1 METVHTKK
9 LTKVIYLTLTLFILT
24 SPALAYPPDPDNAA
38 LLYYQSYIA
47 YEKADDTMREMVVD
61 LSGGKIEPNERI
73 KKYIENCR
81 GAINLAVAAAE
92 IPNCNWGLKYSDG
105 FEMLLSH
112 LAQTRKLVFIIGA
125 EIRILAAEGAYRQA
139 LERCL
144 TLRKIGKHIGDD
156 TPVSFLVSMGI
167 DKMVASRIQ
176 DILADMPQDI
186 ETLISL
192 KAKLAEVPF
201 KTPSLRVAMRSEK
214 ECFSAEMRVEKRDE
228 LLAMCSGSG
237 DVGKGNRAT
246 ALSLVLNEDRLEKME
261 TKRLAE
267 GDEAF
272 FTRNRDYYIKHMNS
286 LDEVLESSIPYAE
299 VYSRLEQ
306 LNERP
311 GKEITENPAATLTS
325 LLTPAFGRIYS
336 IEIRTKTIS
345 NSIRTAVE
353 IYMIKA
359 KSGKLPD
366 ALPDGL
372 PGDLFSG
379 KDFKYEK
386 TADGF
391 ALRCQGEEFQKGRMR
406 RMLEFKV
413 KK

>member
-1 METVHTKK
+1 MKTVITKK
-9 LTKVIYLTLTLFILT
+9 LIKFTVVTLTLLILT
-24 SPALAYPPDPDNAA
+24 SPILAYPPDPDNAA
-38 LLYYQSYIA
+38 LLYYQAYIS
-47 YEKADDTMREMVVD
+47 YEKADDTMEDMVAD
-61 LSGGKIEPNERI
+61 LSRGNIEPNERI
-73 KKYIENCR
+73 KKYIESCR
-81 GAINLAVAAAE
+81 TAIDLATAATE

-105 FEMLLSH
+105 VSINLAH
-112 LAQTRKLVFIIGA
+112 VAQTRKLVFLITA
-125 EIRILAAEGAYRQA
+125 EARILAAEGDYKKAIN
-139 LERCL
+139 RCL
-144 TLRKIGKHIGDD
+144 TVHKIGKHVGDD
-156 TPVSFLVSMGI
+156 TPISFLVSMSI

-176 DILADMPQDI
+176 DILADMPQDL
-186 ETLISL
+186 ETLTWL

-201 KTPSLRVAMRSEK
+201 KTPSLRVAMRLEK
-214 ECFSAEMRVEKRDE
+214 ECFSSEMRVDKRDE
-228 LLAMCSGSG
+228 LLAMCSGPGEAG
-237 DVGKGNRAT
+237 D
-246 ALSLVLNEDRLEKME
+246 LEKMAI
-261 TKRLAE
+261 KRLAE
-267 GDEAF
+267 GEEVF
-272 FTRNRDYYIKHMNS
+272 FAKNRDYYIKHMNS

>member
-1 METVHTKK
+1 MKTVITKK
-9 LTKVIYLTLTLFILT
+9 LTTFTVVTLTLLILT
-24 SPALAYPPDPDNAA
+24 SPVLAYPPDPDNAA
-38 LLYYQSYIA
+38 LLYYQSYIS
-47 YEKADDTMREMVVD
+47 YEKADDTMEDMVAD
-61 LSGGKIEPNERI
+61 LARGKIEPNERI
-73 KKYIENCR
+73 KNYIESCR
-81 GAINLAVAAAE
+81 TAIDLATAATE

-105 FEMLLSH
+105 VSINLAH
-112 LAQTRKLVFIIGA
+112 VAQTRKLVFLITA
-125 EIRILAAEGAYRQA
+125 EARILAAEGDYQKAIN
-139 LERCL
+139 RCL
-144 TLRKIGKHIGDD
+144 TVHKIGKHVGDD
-156 TPVSFLVSMGI
+156 TPISFLVSMSI

-176 DILADMPQDI
+176 DILADMPQDL

-201 KTPSLRVAMRSEK
+201 KTPSLRVAMRLEK
-214 ECFSAEMRVEKRDE
+214 ECFSSEMRVDKRDE
-228 LLAMCSGSG
+228 LLAMCSGPGEVG
-237 DVGKGNRAT
+237 D
-246 ALSLVLNEDRLEKME
+246 LEKMA
-261 TKRLAE
+261 TQRLAE

-272 FTRNRDYYIKHMNS
+272 FAKNRDYYIKHMNS
-286 LDEVLESSIPYAE
+286 LDEVLDSSIPYNE
-299 VYSRLEQ
+299 VYSRLKQ
-306 LNERP
+306 LNEKPR
-311 GKEITENPAATLTS
+311 KEITENPDATLTT

-386 TADGF
+386 TTDGF
-391 ALRCQGEEFQKGRMR
+391 TLRCQGKDLDKDETYKY
-406 RMLEFKV
+406 EFKV

>member
-1 METVHTKK
+1 MKTVITKK
-9 LTKVIYLTLTLFILT
+9 LTKFTVVTLTLLILT
-24 SPALAYPPDPDNAA
+24 SPVLAYPPDPDNAA

-47 YEKADDTMREMVVD
+47 YEKADDTMENMVTD
-61 LSGGKIEPNERI
+61 LARGKIEPNERI
-73 KKYIENCR
+73 KNYIESCR
-81 GAINLAVAAAE
+81 TAIDLATAATE

-105 FEMLLSH
+105 VSINLAH
-112 LAQTRKLVFIIGA
+112 VAQTRKLVFLITA
-125 EIRILAAEGAYRQA
+125 EARILAAEGDYQKAIN
-139 LERCL
+139 RCL
-144 TLRKIGKHIGDD
+144 TVHKIGKHVGDD
-156 TPVSFLVSMGI
+156 TPISFLVSMAV
-167 DKMVASRIQ
+167 DKVVASRIQ
-176 DILADMPQDI
+176 DILADMPQDL

-201 KTPSLRVAMRSEK
+201 KTPSLRVAMRLEK
-214 ECFSAEMRVEKRDE
+214 ECFSSEMRVDKRDE
-228 LLAMCSGSG
+228 LLAMCSGTG
-237 DVGKGNRAT
+237 DVG
-246 ALSLVLNEDRLEKME
+246 ELEKMK

-286 LDEVLESSIPYAE
+286 LDEVLESSMPYAE
-299 VYSRLEQ
+299 VYSRLKQ
-306 LNERP
+306 LNEKP
-311 GKEITENPAATLTS
+311 GKDIAENPDATLTA
-325 LLTPAFGRIYS
+325 LLTPAFCRIYS

>member
-1 METVHTKK
+1 MKTVTTNK
-9 LTKVIYLTLTLFILT
+9 LTRFTSFILTLFILT
-24 SPALAYPPDPDNAA
+24 SPVFAYPPDPDNAA
-38 LLYYQSYIA
+38 LLYYQAYIS
-47 YEKADDTMREMVVD
+47 YEKADDTMEDMVTD
-61 LSGGKIEPNERI
+61 LARGNIEPNERI
-73 KKYIENCR
+73 KKYIESCR
-81 GAINLAVAAAE
+81 TAIDLATAATE

-105 FEMLLSH
+105 VSINLAH
-112 LAQTRKLVFIIGA
+112 LAQTRKLGFLIAA
-125 EIRILAAEGAYRQA
+125 EIRILAAEGDYQKAIN
-139 LERCL
+139 RCL
-144 TLRKIGKHIGDD
+144 TVRKIGKHVGDD
-156 TPVSFLVSMGI
+156 TPISFLVSLAI

-176 DILADMPQDI
+176 DILAEMQPDL
-186 ETLISL
+186 ETLTWL
-192 KAKLAEVPF
+192 KAKLTEVPF
-201 KTPSLRVAMRSEK
+201 KTPSLRVAMRLEK
-214 ECFSAEMRVEKRDE
+214 ECFSSEMRVDKRDK
-228 LLAMCSGSG
+228 LLDLCSGPG
-237 DVGKGNRAT
+237 DVSDLDKT
-246 ALSLVLNEDRLEKME
+246 AL
-261 TKRLAE
+261 KRITE
-267 GDEAF
+267 GDEVF
-272 FTRNRDYYIKHMNS
+272 FAKNRDYYIKHMNS
-286 LDEVLESSIPYAE
+286 LDEVLESSMPYTE
-299 VYSRLEQ
+299 VYSRLKQ

-311 GKEITENPAATLTS
+311 GKEITDNPAATLTS

-345 NSIRTAVE
+345 NAIRTAVE

-413 KK
+413 NK

>member
-1 METVHTKK
+1 MKTVITKK
-9 LTKVIYLTLTLFILT
+9 LTTFTVVTLTLLILT
-24 SPALAYPPDPDNAA
+24 SPVLAYPPDPDNAA
-38 LLYYQSYIA
+38 LLYYQSYIS
-47 YEKADDTMREMVVD
+47 YEKADDTMEDMVAD
-61 LSGGKIEPNERI
+61 LARGKIEPNERI
-73 KKYIENCR
+73 KNYIESCR
-81 GAINLAVAAAE
+81 TAIDLATAATE

-105 FEMLLSH
+105 VSINLAH
-112 LAQTRKLVFIIGA
+112 VAQTRKLVFLITA
-125 EIRILAAEGAYRQA
+125 ETRILAAEGDYQKAIN
-139 LERCL
+139 RCL
-144 TLRKIGKHIGDD
+144 TVHKIGKHVGDD
-156 TPVSFLVSMGI
+156 TPISFLVSMAI

-176 DILADMPQDI
+176 DILADMPQDL

-201 KTPSLRVAMRSEK
+201 KTPSLRVAMRLEK
-214 ECFSAEMRVEKRDE
+214 ECFSSEMRVDKRDE
-228 LLAMCSGSG
+228 LLAMCSGPG
-237 DVGKGNRAT
+237 EARD
-246 ALSLVLNEDRLEKME
+246 LEKMA
-261 TKRLAE
+261 TQRLAE

-272 FTRNRDYYIKHMNS
+272 FAKNRDYYIKHMNS

>member
-1 METVHTKK
+1 MKTVTTKK
-9 LTKVIYLTLTLFILT
+9 LTKFTGVTLTLLILT
-24 SPALAYPPDPDNAA
+24 SPVLAYPPDPDNAA
-38 LLYYQSYIA
+38 LLYYQSYIS
-47 YEKADDTMREMVVD
+47 YEKADDTMEDMVAD
-61 LSGGKIEPNERI
+61 LARGNIEPNERI
-73 KKYIENCR
+73 KKYIESCR
-81 GAINLAVAAAE
+81 TAIDLATAATE

-105 FEMLLSH
+105 VSINLAH
-112 LAQTRKLVFIIGA
+112 VAQTRKLGFLIAA
-125 EIRILAAEGAYRQA
+125 ETRILAAEGDYQKAIN
-139 LERCL
+139 RCL
-144 TLRKIGKHIGDD
+144 TVRKIGKHVGDD
-156 TPVSFLVSMGI
+156 TPISFLVSLAI

-176 DILADMPQDI
+176 DILAEMTPDL
-186 ETLISL
+186 ETLTWL

-214 ECFSAEMRVEKRDE
+214 ECFSSEMRVDKRDK
-228 LLAMCSGSG
+228 LLDLCSGPGEDS
-237 DVGKGNRAT
+237 DLDKT
-246 ALSLVLNEDRLEKME
+246 AL
-261 TKRLAE
+261 KRLTE
-267 GDEAF
+267 GDEVF
-272 FTRNRDYYIKHMNS
+272 FAKNRDYYIKHMNS
-286 LDEVLESSIPYAE
+286 LDEVLESSMPYAE
-299 VYSRLEQ
+299 VYSRLKQ
-306 LNERP
+306 LNEKP
-311 GKEITENPAATLTS
+311 VKEMPDNPAATLTS
-325 LLTPAFGRIYS
+325 LLTPAFDRIYS

-345 NSIRTAVE
+345 NALRTAVE

-366 ALPDGL
+366 VLPAGL

>member
-1 METVHTKK
+1 MKTVTTNK
-9 LTKVIYLTLTLFILT
+9 LTRLTIFILTLLILT
-24 SPALAYPPDPDNAA
+24 SPVFAYPPDPDNAA
-38 LLYYQSYIA
+38 LLYYQAYIS
-47 YEKADDTMREMVVD
+47 YEKADDTMEDMVTD
-61 LSGGKIEPNERI
+61 LARGNIEPNERI
-73 KKYIENCR
+73 KKYIESCR
-81 GAINLAVAAAE
+81 TAIDLATAATE

-105 FEMLLSH
+105 VSINLAH
-112 LAQTRKLVFIIGA
+112 LAQTRKLGFLIAA
-125 EIRILAAEGAYRQA
+125 EIRILAAEGDYQKAIN
-139 LERCL
+139 RCL
-144 TLRKIGKHIGDD
+144 TVRKIGKHVGDD
-156 TPVSFLVSMGI
+156 TPISFLVSLAI

-176 DILADMPQDI
+176 DILAEMQPDL
-186 ETLISL
+186 ETLTWL
-192 KAKLAEVPF
+192 KAKLTEVPF
-201 KTPSLRVAMRSEK
+201 KTPSLRVAMRLEK
-214 ECFSAEMRVEKRDE
+214 ECFSSEMRVDKRDK
-228 LLAMCSGSG
+228 LLDLCSGPG
-237 DVGKGNRAT
+237 DVSDLDKT
-246 ALSLVLNEDRLEKME
+246 AL
-261 TKRLAE
+261 KRITE
-267 GDEAF
+267 GDEVF
-272 FTRNRDYYIKHMNS
+272 FAKNRDYYIKHMNS
-286 LDEVLESSIPYAE
+286 LDEVLESSMPYTE
-299 VYSRLEQ
+299 VYSRLKQ

-311 GKEITENPAATLTS
+311 GKEITDNPAATLTS

-345 NSIRTAVE
+345 NAIRTAVE

-413 KK
+413 NK

>member
-1 METVHTKK
+1 MKTVITKK
-9 LTKVIYLTLTLFILT
+9 LTKFTVVTLTLLILT
-24 SPALAYPPDPDNAA
+24 SPVLAYPPDPDNAA

-47 YEKADDTMREMVVD
+47 YEKADDTMEDMVAD
-61 LSGGKIEPNERI
+61 LSRGNIEPNERI
-73 KKYIENCR
+73 KKYIESCR
-81 GAINLAVAAAE
+81 TAIDLATAATE

-105 FEMLLSH
+105 VSINLAH
-112 LAQTRKLVFIIGA
+112 VAQTRKLVFLITA
-125 EIRILAAEGAYRQA
+125 EARILAAEGDYKKAIN
-139 LERCL
+139 RCL
-144 TLRKIGKHIGDD
+144 TVHKIGKHVGDD
-156 TPVSFLVSMGI
+156 TPISFLVSMSI

-176 DILADMPQDI
+176 DILADMPQDL
-186 ETLISL
+186 ETLTWL

-201 KTPSLRVAMRSEK
+201 KTPSLRVAMRLEK
-214 ECFSAEMRVEKRDE
+214 ECFSSEMRVDKRDE
-228 LLAMCSGSG
+228 LLAMCSGPGEAG
-237 DVGKGNRAT
+237 D
-246 ALSLVLNEDRLEKME
+246 LEKMAI
-261 TKRLAE
+261 KRLAE
-267 GDEAF
+267 GEEVF
-272 FTRNRDYYIKHMNS
+272 FAKNRDYYIKHMNS

>member
-1 METVHTKK
+1 MKTIITKK
-9 LTKVIYLTLTLFILT
+9 LTKFTVVTLTLLMLA
-24 SPALAYPPDPDNAA
+24 SPAFAYPPDPDNAA
-38 LLYYQSYIA
+38 LLYYQAYIS
-47 YEKADDTMREMVVD
+47 YEKSDDTMENMVTD
-61 LSGGKIEPNERI
+61 LARGTIEPNDRI
-73 KKYIENCR
+73 KKYIESCR
-81 GAINLAVAAAE
+81 TAIDLAAAATE

-105 FEMLLSH
+105 VSINLAH
-112 LAQTRKLVFIIGA
+112 LAQTRKLGFLIAA
-125 EIRILAAEGAYRQA
+125 ETRILAAEGDYQKAIN
-139 LERCL
+139 RCL
-144 TLRKIGKHIGDD
+144 TVHKIGKHVGDD
-156 TPVSFLVSMGI
+156 TPISFLVSMAL

-176 DILADMPQDI
+176 DILAEMTPDL
-186 ETLISL
+186 ETLTWL

-214 ECFSAEMRVEKRDE
+214 ECFSSEMQVDKRDK
-228 LLAMCSGSG
+228 LLDLCFGEGEVSGI
-237 DVGKGNRAT
+237 DKM
-246 ALSLVLNEDRLEKME
+246 ALKRLE
-261 TKRLAE
+261 E

-272 FTRNRDYYIKHMNS
+272 FAKNRDYYIKHMNS
-286 LDEVLESSIPYAE
+286 LDEVLESSMPYAE
-299 VYSRLEQ
+299 VYSRLKQ

-311 GKEITENPAATLTS
+311 GKEITENPDATLTS

-345 NSIRTAVE
+345 NALRTAIE

>member
-1 METVHTKK
+1 MKTIITKI
-9 LTKVIYLTLTLFILT
+9 LTKFTSVTLILLILT
-24 SPALAYPPDPDNAA
+24 SPVFAYPPDPDNAA
-38 LLYYQSYIA
+38 LLYYQAYIS
-47 YEKADDTMREMVVD
+47 YEKADDTMENMVTD
-61 LSGGKIEPNERI
+61 LARGNIEPNERI
-73 KKYIENCR
+73 KKYIESCR
-81 GAINLAVAAAE
+81 TAIDLATAATE

-105 FEMLLSH
+105 VSINLAH
-112 LAQTRKLVFIIGA
+112 VAQTRKLVFLITA
-125 EIRILAAEGAYRQA
+125 EARILAAEGDYQKAIN
-139 LERCL
+139 RCL
-144 TLRKIGKHIGDD
+144 TVHKIGKHVGDD
-156 TPVSFLVSMGI
+156 TPISFLVSMAI
-167 DKMVASRIQ
+167 DKVVASRIQ

-186 ETLISL
+186 ETLIWL

-201 KTPSLRVAMRSEK
+201 KTPSLRVAMRLEK
-214 ECFSAEMRVEKRDE
+214 ECFSSEMRVDKRDE
-228 LLAMCSGSG
+228 LLAMCSGPGEVG
-237 DVGKGNRAT
+237 D
-246 ALSLVLNEDRLEKME
+246 LEKMAI
-261 TKRLAE
+261 KRLTE
-267 GDEAF
+267 GDEVF
-272 FTRNRDYYIKHMNS
+272 FAKNRDYYIKHMNS
-286 LDEVLESSIPYAE
+286 LDEVLESSMPYAE
-299 VYSRLEQ
+299 VYSRLKQ
-306 LNERP
+306 SNEKP
-311 GKEITENPAATLTS
+311 GKEITDNPAATLTS

>member
-1 METVHTKK
+1 MKTVITKK
-9 LTKVIYLTLTLFILT
+9 LTTFTVVTLTLLILP
-24 SPALAYPPDPDNAA
+24 SPVLAYPPDPDNAA
-38 LLYYQSYIA
+38 LLYYQAYIS
-47 YEKADDTMREMVVD
+47 YEKADDTMENMVTD
-61 LSGGKIEPNERI
+61 LSRGTIEPNERI
-73 KKYIENCR
+73 KKYIESCR
-81 GAINLAVAAAE
+81 TAIDLAAAATE

-105 FEMLLSH
+105 VSINLAH
-112 LAQTRKLVFIIGA
+112 LAQTRKLVFLITA
-125 EIRILAAEGAYRQA
+125 ETRILAAEGDYQKAIN
-139 LERCL
+139 RCL
-144 TLRKIGKHIGDD
+144 TVRKIGKHVGDA
-156 TPVSFLVSMGI
+156 TPISFLVSLAI

-176 DILADMPQDI
+176 DILADMPQDL

-214 ECFSAEMRVEKRDE
+214 ECFSSEMQVDKRDK
-228 LLAMCSGSG
+228 LLALCSGPG
-237 DVGKGNRAT
+237 
-246 ALSLVLNEDRLEKME
+246 EDSDLDKMAI
-261 TKRLAE
+261 KRLTE
-267 GDEAF
+267 GDEVF
-272 FTRNRDYYIKHMNS
+272 FTKNRDYYIKHMNS
-286 LDEVLESSIPYAE
+286 LDEVLESSMPYAE
-299 VYSRLEQ
+299 VYSRLKQ

-345 NSIRTAVE
+345 NALRTAIE

-366 ALPDGL
+366 ALPAGL

-379 KDFKYEK
+379 TDFKYEK

-391 ALRCQGEEFQKGRMR
+391 ALRCEGEEFQKGRMR
-406 RMLEFKV
+406 QMLEFKV

>member
-1 METVHTKK
+1 MKTVTTNK
-9 LTKVIYLTLTLFILT
+9 LTKFTSFILT
-24 SPALAYPPDPDNAA
+24 LLILSSPVFAYPPDPDNAA
-38 LLYYQSYIA
+38 LLYYQAYIS
-47 YEKADDTMREMVVD
+47 YEKADDTMEDMVAD
-61 LSGGKIEPNERI
+61 LSRGNIEPNERI
-73 KKYIENCR
+73 KKYIESCR
-81 GAINLAVAAAE
+81 AAIDLAAAATE

-105 FEMLLSH
+105 VSINLAH
-112 LAQTRKLVFIIGA
+112 VAQTRKLVFLITA
-125 EIRILAAEGAYRQA
+125 EARILAAEGDYQKAIN
-139 LERCL
+139 RCL
-144 TLRKIGKHIGDD
+144 TVHKIGKHVGDD
-156 TPVSFLVSMGI
+156 TPISFLVSMSI

-176 DILADMPQDI
+176 DILADMQPDL
-186 ETLISL
+186 ETLTCL

-201 KTPSLRVAMRSEK
+201 KTPSLRFAMRSEK
-214 ECFSAEMRVEKRDE
+214 ECFSSEMQVDRRDK
-228 LLAMCSGSG
+228 LLALCSGPEEVG
-237 DVGKGNRAT
+237 D
-246 ALSLVLNEDRLEKME
+246 LEKMAI
-261 TKRLAE
+261 KRVTE
-267 GDEAF
+267 GDEVF
-272 FTRNRDYYIKHMNS
+272 FAKNRDYYIKHMNS

-366 ALPDGL
+366 TLPDGL